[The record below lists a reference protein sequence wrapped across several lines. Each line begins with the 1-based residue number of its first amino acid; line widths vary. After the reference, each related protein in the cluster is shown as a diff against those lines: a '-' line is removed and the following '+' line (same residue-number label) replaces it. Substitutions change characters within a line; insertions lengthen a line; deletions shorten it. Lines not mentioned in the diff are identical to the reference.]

1 MINNLLEIVVSD
13 EKPGLIT
20 VKLKG
25 EVDQL
30 SVRSLKKVL
39 EEHDAQN
46 AAELIFDLDEV
57 EFMASA
63 GLAIFASYQEIFNK
77 KKAGQKLRVI
87 NCSEGVYRI
96 FHLTLLDEMLDVTE
110 KAAS

>member
-1 MINNLLEIVVSD
+1 MINNLLEIVVD
-13 EKPGLIT
+13 AEKPGQII

-30 SVRSLKKVL
+30 SVRNLKKVL
-39 EEHDAQN
+39 DEHQAHD

-63 GLAIFASYQEIFNK
+63 GLAIFASYQDLFNK
-77 KKAGQKLRVI
+77 SKSNQKLRVI
-87 NCSEGVYRI
+87 NCSPGVYRI
-96 FHLTLLDEMLDVTE
+96 FHLTMLTEMLEVSE
-110 KAAS
+110 KP